1 MHSSSSEGNASK
13 QCPDCGQVKPQ
24 SEFGRNSARPDGLS
38 FYCRPCFRARDN
50 AAYRNRR
57 LAAGA
62 VLRERAQVGP
72 GEKQCARCREV
83 KPLASFD
90 KQRRQAG
97 GYNCYCKSCRSEMAR
112 AAYFQKQYG
121 ITVQEL
127 EHMVA
132 EQGGLCAIC
141 RTGPAEHL
149 DHDHRTGQV
158 RRVLC
163 FPCNGGLGQFRDDP
177 ELLRR
182 AIDYL
187 ETPTWQRTLAC
198 TAASRLTSLRLAPPP
213 SPTSSA

>member
-1 MHSSSSEGNASK
+1 MHASMGENAFK
-13 QCPDCGQVKPQ
+13 GCPDCGEVKPRT
-24 SEFGRNSARPDGLS
+24 EFGRNSSRPDGLA
-38 FYCRPCFRARDN
+38 FYCKSCFRRRNN
-50 AAYRNRR
+50 AGYPNRR

-62 VLRERAQVGP
+62 VLRERKDVGT

-83 KPLASFD
+83 KPVGSFD
-90 KQRRQAG
+90 RQRSQAG
-97 GYNCYCKSCRSEMAR
+97 GYNCYCKACRSGLAR
-112 AAYFQKQYG
+112 SAYFHKRYG

-127 EHMVA
+127 EDMVA
-132 EQGGLCAIC
+132 EQGCLCAIC

-149 DHDHRTGQV
+149 DHDHQTGQV

-198 TAASRLTSLRLAPPP
+198 TAASRLTSLRLVPAP
-213 SPTSSA
+213 SRTSSA